1 MTDRRRVVTRIISS
15 VAERE
20 LNSTIRDIIDKF
32 GANDAFYEWEY
43 INSSEYGTHNWHNEF
58 VKSIIEN
65 MIDGCENVGDWE
77 LIRDFVQSEVL
88 RELLDKNESVG
99 LMLLY
104 YANILGCSD
113 THSFDT
119 IIENMYNK
127 VIDSLVEE
135 VVSRFSEIED
145 LIKSSI

>member
-1 MTDRRRVVTRIISS
+1 MVDRRKVVTRIISS
-15 VAERE
+15 IAERE
-20 LNSTIRDIIDKF
+20 LNSTIRDIIDKS
-32 GANDAFYEWEY
+32 GVDDVFYEWEY
-43 INSSEYGTHNWHNEF
+43 INRREFSTSNWHNEF

-65 MIDGCENVGDWE
+65 MLDGYENVDCWE
-77 LIRDFVQSEVL
+77 FARDFVQLEVL
-88 RELLDKNESVG
+88 KELLDKNESVG

-113 THSFDT
+113 TYSFDA
-119 IIENMYNK
+119 IVENAYNK
-127 VIDSLVEE
+127 VIDSLTGE